1 MFDSCGTP
9 AYVAPEVLMKKG
21 YSKEVDVWSTG
32 IILYTMIMRGLP
44 FHDNDRK
51 VTFKQI
57 KEKDPDMTG
66 PNWEGISEECKD
78 LVNQMLNKDP
88 KKRISVDDALIHKAF
103 INYGGAKELSNKL
116 RERYITVQSEASEI
130 YEEKKPFKLET

>member
-51 VTFKQI
+51 VTFK
-57 KEKDPDMTG
+57 
-66 PNWEGISEECKD
+66 
-78 LVNQMLNKDP
+78 
-88 KKRISVDDALIHKAF
+88 
-103 INYGGAKELSNKL
+103 
-116 RERYITVQSEASEI
+116 
-130 YEEKKPFKLET
+130 